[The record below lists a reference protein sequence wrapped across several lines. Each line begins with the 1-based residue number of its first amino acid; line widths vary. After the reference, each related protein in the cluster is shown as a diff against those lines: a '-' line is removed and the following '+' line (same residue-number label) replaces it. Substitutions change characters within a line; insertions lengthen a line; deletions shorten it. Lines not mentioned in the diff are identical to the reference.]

1 MKKHFYLLKTCLCA
15 LAVGVL
21 AGCSAEVDGPQVADG
36 EGAFLLNVATDA
48 DFETTTRALDE
59 SPYANVDNYTVRIL
73 QNGAVQDEYSYTE
86 VKDTW
91 IPYGNGTYTV
101 KAFYGED
108 LPVSTTSMYVEGHQD
123 ISISNDTAHVSFT
136 CKPVC
141 AKVTV
146 KFDETMADYFS
157 AYHVVFKTKALGE
170 GSYDW
175 QQTFTDPVYMKVTG
189 EKETV
194 NATIY
199 LTKKSDGTS
208 TTMAKTY
215 ELAPAMQKTITMK
228 PTVNNGNVGITIEI
242 DETTDDH
249 EITIEIPSDWV

>member
-21 AGCSAEVDGPQVADG
+21 AGCSAEDEGPQLADG
-36 EGAFLLNVATDA
+36 KGAFMLNVATDTG
-48 DFETTTRALDE
+48 FETTTRALDE
-59 SPYANVDNYTVRIL
+59 TPYANLDNYTVQIL
-73 QNGAVQDEYSYTE
+73 QNGSVQNEYSYPE
-86 VKDTW
+86 VKDSW
-91 IPYGNGTYTV
+91 ISYANGTYTV

-108 LPVSTTSMYVEGHQD
+108 KAVSTTSMYVEGKQD

-157 AYHVVFKTKALGE
+157 SYHVVFKTKALGE

-175 QQTFTDPVYMKVTG
+175 EQTFTDPVYMKVTG
-189 EKETV
+189 EKETIS
-194 NATIY
+194 ATIH

-208 TTMAKTY
+208 TTLEKTY
-215 ELAPAMQKTITMK
+215 ELTPAMQKTITMK
-228 PTVNNGNVGITIEI
+228 PSVNSGNVGITIIVNE
-242 DETTDDH
+242 ETNDH
-249 EITIEIPSDWV
+249 NVDITIPADWV